1 MMLLFI
7 FLHELFCNCCDWYI
21 FLEFYILL
29 FFLLMST
36 VTMPNKFLNHSYFLG
51 LNNTTKFSKSN
62 TSAEKSNYTVF
73 SMLASVC

>member
-1 MMLLFI
+1 MSYFVVIGTYFFRILYFI
-7 FLHELFCNCCDWYI
+7 
-21 FLEFYILL
+21 

-36 VTMPNKFLNHSYFLG
+36 GTMPNKFLNHSYFLG

-62 TSAEKSNYTVF
+62 ASAEISNYTVF